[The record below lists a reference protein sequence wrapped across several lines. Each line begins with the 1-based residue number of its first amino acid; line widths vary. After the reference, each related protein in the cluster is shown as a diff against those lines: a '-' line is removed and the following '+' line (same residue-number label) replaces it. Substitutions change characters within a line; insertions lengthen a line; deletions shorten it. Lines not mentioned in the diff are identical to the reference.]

1 MTAQVEG
8 TRGERLFAALCDVR
22 SLGPAERVLAEEAG
36 RLADRLD
43 RLERH
48 LQGRDWLRLAV
59 VNLDLADTVVE
70 VVVRVDQVLSE
81 TRQQQVALKQLVGEL
96 RQSAEPRRPGS
107 SAAPVS
113 SPGGPPG
120 EAAGLGDLFD
130 ELAKRRRPASS
141 P

>member
-1 MTAQVEG
+1 MTAQVTG
-8 TRGERLFAALCDVR
+8 SRGERLFVALCEAR

-43 RLERH
+43 RLDRH
-48 LQGRDWLRLAV
+48 LQDGAWLRLLT
-59 VNLDLADTVVE
+59 LDGDDGVVE
-70 VVVRVDQVLSE
+70 VVVRIDQVLSE
-81 TRQQQVALKQLVGEL
+81 TRQQQVAFKQLVGEL
-96 RQSAEPRRPGS
+96 RQSAEPRKPGS
-107 SAAPVS
+107 GTPDSN
-113 SPGGPPG
+113 PGVPPG